1 VVPYLIDGALPKGWR
16 QNGDQRQVAGLV
28 APIQAY
34 ADQFRQELLGD
45 AKPKPSERTLIEQ
58 AALAAPRAREMRDE
72 IIAGKRIEDDD
83 FVRLI
88 RATSAVMKAFREHA
102 VTAKPKLSL
111 LQQKMI
117 RDGKL

>member
-1 VVPYLIDGALPKGWR
+1 MATDDHKAEALKPSPSSR
-16 QNGDQRQVAGLV
+16 LFRRLRT
-28 APIQAY
+28 
-34 ADQFRQELLGD
+34 QFRKELLGD

-58 AALAAPRAREMRDE
+58 AALAALRAREMRDE
-72 IIAGKRIEDDD
+72 IIAGKRIADEH

-117 RDGKL
+117 RDGKLKL